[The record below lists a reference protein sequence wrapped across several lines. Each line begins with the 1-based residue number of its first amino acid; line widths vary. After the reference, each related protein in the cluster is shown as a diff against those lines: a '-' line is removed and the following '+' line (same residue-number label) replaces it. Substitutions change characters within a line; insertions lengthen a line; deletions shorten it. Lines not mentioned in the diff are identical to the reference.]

1 MRWLTLFA
9 ATLLTLVVFSR
20 PSWAQMKVRLNWS
33 AMAGAQS
40 GFWVGYEEGIFR
52 KHGLEVELLHVPS
65 SSRVIQTM
73 LAEEIAISYVDVRN
87 TIEAN
92 FKGASVAMLAGVTNR
107 FVFSFMAR
115 PEFKKVGE
123 LKDRKIGVTRFGSTT
138 HTVVLYV
145 LNQAGLKPGDYQ
157 ILPLFEVPNILTA
170 LMAGQIDAGPIS
182 PPTNFR
188 GRKAGLSELVNLAR
202 DGPEYASVAL
212 GSTRS
217 YIKANEEIV
226 RRVIRSYAEA
236 VHLLKTNK
244 EIGIKAIQKYTR
256 VKDPEILEATYSEYQ
271 DYLESIPYVSRK
283 GVETILAELAE
294 KDPKARQAKPEDF
307 LDLRFVA
314 QLEREG
320 LFKKLWGR

>member
-1 MRWLTLFA
+1 MQLPLLFLA
-9 ATLLTLVVFSR
+9 SLLTFAI
-20 PSWAQMKVRLNWS
+20 PSLTAWAQMKVRLNWS

-40 GFWVGYEEGIFR
+40 GFWVAYDEGIF
-52 KHGLEVELLHVPS
+52 KKNGLDVELLHVPS
-65 SSRVIQTM
+65 SSRAIQTM
-73 LAEEIAISYVDVRN
+73 LAGEIAISYVDVRT
-87 TIEAN
+87 TIDAN
-92 FKGASVAMLAGVTNR
+92 FKCASVAMLAGVTNR

-115 PEFKKVGE
+115 PEIKKVSE
-123 LKDRKIGVTRFGSTT
+123 LKGKKIGVTRFGSTT
-138 HTVVLYV
+138 HTVSLYV

-202 DGPEYASVAL
+202 EGPEYAAVAL
-212 GSTRS
+212 GSNRS

-226 RRVIRSYAEA
+226 RRVIRSYVEA

-244 EIGIKAIQKYTR
+244 EIGIKALQKYTR

-271 DYLESIPYVSRK
+271 DYLESIPIVSKK

-307 LDLRFVA
+307 LDMRFITE
-314 QLEREG
+314 LDREG
-320 LFKKLWGR
+320 LFKKLWGK

>member
-1 MRWLTLFA
+1 MGKRFCF
-9 ATLLTLVVFSR
+9 LLVAVSLGLISQS
-20 PSWAQMKVRLNWS
+20 SWAQMKVRLNWS

-40 GFWVGYEEGIFR
+40 GFWVAYDEGIF
-52 KHGLEVELLHVPS
+52 KKNGLDVELLHVPS
-65 SSRVIQTM
+65 SSRAIQTM
-73 LAEEIAISYVDVRN
+73 LAGEIAISYVDVRT
-87 TIEAN
+87 TIDAN

-115 PEFKKVGE
+115 PEIKRVGD
-123 LKDRKIGVTRFGSTT
+123 LKGKKIGVTRFGSTT
-138 HTVVLYV
+138 HTVSLYV

-202 DGPEYASVAL
+202 EGPEYAAVAL
-212 GSTRS
+212 GSNRS

-236 VHLLKTNK
+236 VHLLKANK

-271 DYLESIPYVSRK
+271 EYLESIPIVSRK
-283 GVETILAELAE
+283 GLETILAELAE
-294 KDPKARQAKPEDF
+294 RDPKARQAKPEDF
-307 LDLRFVA
+307 LDMRFIA
-314 QLEREG
+314 ELEREG
-320 LFKKLWGR
+320 LFKKLWGK